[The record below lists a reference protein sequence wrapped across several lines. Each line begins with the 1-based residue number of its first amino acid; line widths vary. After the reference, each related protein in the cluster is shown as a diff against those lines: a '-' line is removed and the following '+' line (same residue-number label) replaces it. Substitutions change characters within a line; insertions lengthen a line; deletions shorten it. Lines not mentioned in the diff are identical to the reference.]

1 MFQTMPIFTKSKH
14 NASRVKKNKDAEKTS
29 KEPQRPDRDRE
40 RELDH
45 PRKLQTICLDW

>member
-40 RELDH
+40 RVRPPKTASDNFS
-45 PRKLQTICLDW
+45 